1 MIQKWYNGLL
11 WISLL
16 TAVIGTLIGIP
27 FLGLLDLDA
36 ILYTEIVIIIPIS
49 GIIALLL
56 IFGGSFTR
64 HNYFGHWVNQYDKL
78 IDRSE

>member
-16 TAVIGTLIGIP
+16 TAVMGTLIGIP

-64 HNYFGHWVNQYDKL
+64 YNYFGHWANQYGKL